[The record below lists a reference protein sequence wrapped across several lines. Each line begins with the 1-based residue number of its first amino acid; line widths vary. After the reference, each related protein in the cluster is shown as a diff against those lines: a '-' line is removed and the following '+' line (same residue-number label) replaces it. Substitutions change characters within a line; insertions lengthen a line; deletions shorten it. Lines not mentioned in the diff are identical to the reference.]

1 MVLYVGKLPRHHG
14 GDHGGDHGGHP
25 PRPLMGFDGSIARL
39 RFHARA
45 LSPIHVRVDCE
56 KGPPS
61 SATTIPDE
69 ACFQLLLLLL
79 LAARSTASRTILSGQ
94 KWMLLLFDIAKYGTN
109 RVRQGVFR
117 LLRTL
122 LSAMPPTRVEQV
134 LSLPAPEE
142 EEHNNGFVKWLLNEI
157 GTAMTTTTTTA
168 TTTATTTINN
178 KKKKKKKKKND
189 FQTNFLT
196 MHEEQFRLSK
206 TMQANNTGKEDEH
219 PPLMSCAEIA
229 HYTCSQVTEAIS
241 LLRHLASCS
250 NTKWPKV
257 VRYVLPFCV
266 EGGTLSLSSPLL
278 CSIWIFIQGET

>member
-1 MVLYVGKLPRHHG
+1 MVLYVGKLPPHHG
-14 GDHGGDHGGHP
+14 DDHGGGHGGGHGGHP
-25 PRPLMGFDGSIARL
+25 PRPMMGFDGSIARL

-79 LAARSTASRTILSGQ
+79 LAARSTASRTILSEQ
-94 KWMLLLFDIAKYGTN
+94 KWLLLLFDIAKYGTN

-122 LSAMPPTRVEQV
+122 LSAMPPTRVDQV
-134 LSLPAPEE
+134 LSFSAPEE
-142 EEHNNGFVKWLLNEI
+142 KENKHGFVKWLLNEI
-157 GTAMTTTTTTA
+157 GTAMTTTA
-168 TTTATTTINN
+168 TTTATTTTNN
-178 KKKKKKKKKND
+178 NKKKKKKND

-206 TMQANNTGKEDEH
+206 TMQDNNTGKEDEH

-266 EGGTLSLSSPLL
+266 EGGTLSLSPPVITCHHLS
-278 CSIWIFIQGET
+278 S